1 MSLWPFGKSKKR
13 TFVLGIDGVPCS
25 MLEQFLSAGRMPK
38 LQAVLGGQS
47 LTRMNSCYPTVS
59 NVAWSCFQTGR
70 NPGGFGVFGFAELS
84 RDMEMR
90 FPNASDLRSETIW
103 QILSRADKRVISL
116 GVPLT
121 YPPKPVNGLLAGC
134 FLAPALEKAVY
145 PDSFLPRL
153 RSWGYKLDVDPMKAR
168 ESLDNLKPDLLACLA
183 GRERA
188 IMELWDSERWDL
200 FVTHVM
206 ETDRINHF
214 MWRFLE
220 EPESENGRFFLDF
233 YRRVDDLIGKIAAR
247 LDERTEF
254 MVLSD
259 HGFCRTQKE
268 VQLNRWLEEQG
279 FLAYQDGGAQRGF
292 AALCGKS
299 RAFALVPGR
308 IHILSGEQWDGGQ
321 VMPEQVAPLREQI
334 IARLKEWTDPENGK
348 PICETILRREEAF
361 TGPHAERAPD
371 ILVHPHDGYD
381 LKAALGSGEMFTH
394 SPISGMHT
402 YHDATLFL
410 RGREIKGAKPW
421 IGDVMPTLLT
431 LCGVEPPAGLDG
443 RSLVE

>member
-13 TFVLGIDGVPCS
+13 VFVLGIDGVPCS
-25 MLEQFLSAGRMPK
+25 FLEESLRQGRMPQ
-38 LQAVLGGQS
+38 LQAVMGSQK
-47 LTRMNSCYPTVS
+47 LTRMSSCYPTVS

-70 NPGGFGVFGFAELS
+70 NPGGFGVFGFAELAPN
-84 RDMEMR
+84 MELR

-121 YPPKPVNGLLAGC
+121 YPPKPVNGIQVGC

-145 PDSFLPRL
+145 PEQLLPRL
-153 RSWGYKLDVDPMKAR
+153 RNWGYKLDVDPMKAR
-168 ESLDNLKPDLLACLA
+168 ESLDFLKPDLLSCLA

-188 IMELWDSERWDL
+188 IMELWDSEKWDL

-220 EPESENGRFFLDF
+220 EPQSENGHFFLDF
-233 YRRVDDLIGKIAAR
+233 YRRVDDLIGRIAAK
-247 LDERTEF
+247 LDDRTEF
-254 MVLSD
+254 MILSD

-279 FLAYQDGGAQRGF
+279 FLRSDASLGQGF
-292 AALCGKS
+292 NSVTAGK
-299 RAFALVPGR
+299 AFALVPGR
-308 IHILSGEQWDGGQ
+308 IHILAKDRWTKGAVAPD
-321 VMPEQVAPLREQI
+321 QVAPLREEI
-334 IARLKEWTDPENGK
+334 IAKLKEWKDPENGR

-361 TGPHAERAPD
+361 TGACADRAPD
-371 ILVHPHDGYD
+371 IIVHPHDGYD
-381 LKAALGSGEMFTH
+381 LKAALNAQQMFTG

-410 RGREIKGAKPW
+410 RGRDIVGERPW
-421 IGDVMPTLLT
+421 IGDVMPTLLA
-431 LCGVEPPAGLDG
+431 LCGVQPPAGLDG
-443 RSLVE
+443 RSLIS

>member
-1 MSLWPFGKSKKR
+1 
-13 TFVLGIDGVPCS
+13 
-25 MLEQFLSAGRMPK
+25 
-38 LQAVLGGQS
+38 
-47 LTRMNSCYPTVS
+47 MNSCYPTVS

-70 NPGGFGVFGFAELS
+70 NPGGFGVFGFAELAP
-84 RDMEMR
+84 DMELR

-121 YPPKPVNGLLAGC
+121 YPPKPIAGLLAGC

-153 RSWGYKLDVDPMKAR
+153 RAWGYKLDVDPVKAR

-183 GRERA
+183 GRERT

-233 YRRVDDLIGKIAAR
+233 YRRVDDLIGKIVAR

-254 MVLSD
+254 MILSD

-268 VQLNRWLEEQG
+268 AQLNRWLEEQG
-279 FLAYQDGGAQRGF
+279 FLRCDAARGQGF
-292 AALCGKS
+292 ASVTGGQ
-299 RAFALVPGR
+299 AFALVPGR
-308 IHILSGEQWDGGQ
+308 IHILSRELWTKGTVETA
-321 VMPEQVAPLREQI
+321 QVAPLREQI
-334 IARLKEWTDPENGK
+334 IAKLKEWTDPENGK

-361 TGPHAERAPD
+361 TGPYAERAPD

-381 LKAALGSGEMFTH
+381 LKAALGSPQTFTH

-410 RGREIKGAKPW
+410 RGRNIPGPKPW

>member
-1 MSLWPFGKSKKR
+1 MSLWPFGKQKKR
-13 TFVLGIDGVPCS
+13 VFVLGIDGVPCTF
-25 MLEQFLSAGRMPK
+25 LEESLRAGRMPN
-38 LQAVLGGQS
+38 LQKVLGGQR
-47 LTRMNSCYPTVS
+47 LTQMNSCYPTVS

-70 NPGGFGVFGFAELS
+70 NPGGFGVFGFAELAP
-84 RDMEMR
+84 DMQLR
-90 FPNASDLRSETIW
+90 FPNAADLKCDTIQ
-103 QILSRADKRVISL
+103 QILSRAGKRVISL

-145 PDSFLPRL
+145 PAEFLPRL
-153 RSWGYKLDVDPMKAR
+153 REWGYKLDVDPMKAR
-168 ESLDNLKPDLLACLA
+168 ESLDNLKPDLLSCLA

-188 IMELWDSERWDL
+188 IMELWDSEKWDL

-220 EPESENGRFFLDF
+220 EPESPNGRFFLEF
-233 YRRVDDLIGKIAAR
+233 YGRIDGLIGKIAAR

-254 MVLSD
+254 MLLSD
-259 HGFCRTQKE
+259 HGFCRTRKE

-279 FLAYQDGGAQRGF
+279 FLRRNDALGEGF
-292 AALCGKS
+292 VSATAGQ
-299 RAFALVPGR
+299 AFALVPGR
-308 IHILSGEQWDGGQ
+308 IHILSRDKWTKGT
-321 VMPEQVAPLREQI
+321 VAPEQVEPLREKI
-334 IARLKEWTDPENGK
+334 IARLKEWTDPETGK
-348 PICETILRREEAF
+348 PICQTILRREEAF
-361 TGPHAERAPD
+361 TGPFIDRAPD

-381 LKAALGSGEMFTH
+381 LKAALAAPQMFTS

-410 RGREIKGAKPW
+410 RGHEIKGEKPW
-421 IGDVMPTLLT
+421 VGDTMPTLLS
-431 LCGVEPPAGLDG
+431 LCGVEVPAGLDA
-443 RSLVE
+443 RNLVE